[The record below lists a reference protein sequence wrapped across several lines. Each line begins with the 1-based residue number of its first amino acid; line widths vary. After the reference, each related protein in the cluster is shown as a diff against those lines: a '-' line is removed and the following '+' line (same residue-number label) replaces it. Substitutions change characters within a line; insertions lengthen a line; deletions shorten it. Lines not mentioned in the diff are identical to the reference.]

1 MKKGQILIIFLLF
14 IFNKSFSQKESY
26 VAVFSDSLKENANA
40 ILKENIIDISIPSY
54 DRMIIKK
61 RRVIVILNEYGLKHL
76 DTNEYYDNS
85 TTIKNMEAEVYNAF
99 GQEIRKI
106 RRKDFK
112 ENSISEGSVITD
124 NRVVYL
130 DYTPTQY
137 PFTLVYESEISTSN
151 TAFIP
156 RWFPIEDYFLS
167 IQNTTL
173 KIEYA
178 KDVKFKY
185 KEINFDKSIAKSVEG
200 NKITYSINNVKAIR
214 QEQLSPPFQKFLPY
228 VLLGLEEFKLEGV
241 KGNSTDWN
249 SFGKWMY
256 TNLLKDTEEIPA
268 ESVLK
273 IQKII
278 GTETDPI
285 KKAKIIYNYV
295 QNRTRYVSIQL
306 GIGGWKPM
314 LAKDV
319 DRLGYGDCKALTNYT
334 RSLLKVFDVP
344 SYYAIVYSGD
354 EKRNLEEDFVS
365 MQGNHVILGIPNKNE
380 IIWLECTSQVNPF
393 GFQGDFTDDRKV
405 LIVSNEKSEIVT
417 TKKFNQN
424 SNTQTSKSEIEILA
438 NNDVKCSTEMI
449 SKGILYDAKF
459 SLESKSKEDLLKVYK
474 DYFSTFN
481 NKVFST
487 IALENNKEEIE
498 LKENISFEAKDFIKK
513 SGNIIIL
520 PINLMNQVSFIPQKY
535 RNRNTPFEIDRGYSY
550 EDIITIKYPESYS
563 LEELPSNIT
572 ISSEFGLYACSFLS
586 NHKNEITYSRNIV
599 INEGYYSKDKYE
611 NYRLFREQIAKNE
624 NIKVVLK
631 IN

>member
-1 MKKGQILIIFLLF
+1 MKKGQIFIIFILF
-14 IFNKSFSQKESY
+14 VFNKSFSQKESY
-26 VAVFSDSLKENANA
+26 LAVYPDSLKENANA
-40 ILKENIIDISIPSY
+40 IIKENIIDISIPSY

-61 RRVIVILNEYGLKHL
+61 RRVITILNEYGLKHL

-85 TTIKNMEAEVYNAF
+85 STIKNMEAEVYNAF

-156 RWFPIEDYFLS
+156 TWFPIEDYFLS
-167 IQNTTL
+167 IQNATL

-178 KDVKFKY
+178 NDVKLKY
-185 KEINFDKSIAKSVEG
+185 KEINFDKNIVRSVEG
-200 NKITYSINNVKAIR
+200 NKIKYSISNVKAIR
-214 QEQLSPPFQKFLPY
+214 KEQLSPSFQKFLPY
-228 VLLGLEEFKLEGV
+228 VLIGLEEFKLEGV
-241 KGNSTDWN
+241 KGNSSDWN

-256 TNLLKDTEEIPA
+256 TNLLKDTEEIPV
-268 ESVLK
+268 ESISK

-334 RSLLKVFDVP
+334 RSLLKAFDVP

-380 IIWLECTSQVNPF
+380 IIWLECTSQIHPF

-405 LIVSNEKSEIVT
+405 LIVSNEKSEIVK

-424 SNTQTSKSEIEILA
+424 SNTQNSNTEIKILT
-438 NNDVKCSTEMI
+438 NNDVKCSTEII

-459 SLESKSKEDLLKVYK
+459 NLESKSKEDLLKVYK
-474 DYFSTFN
+474 DYFSSFN
-481 NKVFST
+481 NKVFSNIT
-487 IALENNKEEIE
+487 IVNNKESIE
-498 LKENISFEAKDFIKK
+498 LKESISFEAKDFIKK

-535 RNRNTPFEIDRGYSY
+535 RNRNTPFEIERGYSY
-550 EDIITIKYPESYS
+550 EDIITIKFPENYS
-563 LEELPSNIT
+563 LEELPSNINVN
-572 ISSEFGLYACSFLS
+572 SEFGLYNSEFLS
-586 NHKNEITYSRNIV
+586 NSKNEISYKRSIV

-611 NYRLFREQIAKNE
+611 SYRLFREQIAKNE
-624 NIKVVLK
+624 SIKVVLK
-631 IN
+631 TN

>member
-1 MKKGQILIIFLLF
+1 MKKSQIFIILILF
-14 IFNKSFSQKESY
+14 IFNNSFSQKEAY
-26 VAVFSDSLKENANA
+26 LAVYPDSLKESANA
-40 ILKENIIDISIPSY
+40 IIKENIIDISIPSY

-61 RRVIVILNEYGLKHL
+61 RRVITILNEYGLKHL

-85 TTIKNMEAEVYNAF
+85 STIKNMEAEVYNAF

-156 RWFPIEDYFLS
+156 TWFPIEDYFLS
-167 IQNTTL
+167 VQNASL

-178 KDVKFKY
+178 NDVKLKY
-185 KEINFDKSIAKSVEG
+185 KEINFDKNIIKSVEG
-200 NKITYSINNVKAIR
+200 NLIKYSINNVKAIR
-214 QEQLSPPFQKFLPY
+214 KEQLSPSFQKFLPY
-228 VLLGLEEFKLEGV
+228 VLIGLEEFKLEGV
-241 KGNSTDWN
+241 KGNSSDWN

-256 TNLLKDTEEIPA
+256 ANLLKDTEEIPI
-268 ESVLK
+268 ESISK
-273 IQKII
+273 IQKLI
-278 GTETDPI
+278 GTEIDPI

-319 DRLGYGDCKALTNYT
+319 DRLGYGDCKALTNYA
-334 RSLLKVFDVP
+334 RSLLKAFDIP
-344 SYYAIVYSGD
+344 SYYAIVYSGN

-380 IIWLECTSQVNPF
+380 IIWLECTSQIHPF

-405 LIVSNEKSEIVT
+405 LIVSNEKSEIVK
-417 TKKFNQN
+417 TKKFNQYSNTQN
-424 SNTQTSKSEIEILA
+424 SNTEIEILT
-438 NNDVKCSTEMI
+438 NNNVKCVTEMN

-474 DYFSTFN
+474 DYFSSFN
-481 NKVFST
+481 NKVFSNIT
-487 IALENNKEEIE
+487 LENNKENIE
-498 LKENISFEAKDFIKK
+498 FTESISFEAKDFIKK

-535 RNRNTPFEIDRGYSY
+535 RNRNTPFEIERGYSY
-550 EDIITIKYPESYS
+550 EDLITIKFPENYS
-563 LEELPSNIT
+563 LEELPSNIN
-572 ISSEFGLYACSFLS
+572 INSEFGLYDCKFLS
-586 NHKNEITYSRNIV
+586 NTKNEISYKRSIV
-599 INEGYYSKDKYE
+599 IKEGYYSKDKYE
-611 NYRLFREQIAKNE
+611 SYRLFREQIAKNE
-624 NIKVVLK
+624 SIKVVLK
-631 IN
+631 TN

>member
-1 MKKGQILIIFLLF
+1 MKKSQIFIILILF
-14 IFNKSFSQKESY
+14 IFNNSFSQKEAY
-26 VAVFSDSLKENANA
+26 LAVYPDSLKESANA
-40 ILKENIIDISIPSY
+40 IIKENIIDISIPSY
-54 DRMIIKK
+54 DRMTIKK
-61 RRVIVILNEYGLKHL
+61 RRVITILNEYGLKHL

-156 RWFPIEDYFLS
+156 TWFPIEDYFLS
-167 IQNTTL
+167 IQNATL

-178 KDVKFKY
+178 NDVKLKY
-185 KEINFDKSIAKSVEG
+185 KEINFDKNIVKSVVG
-200 NKITYSINNVKAIR
+200 NVIKYSINNVKAIR
-214 QEQLSPPFQKFLPY
+214 KEQLSPSFQKFLPY
-228 VLLGLEEFKLEGV
+228 VLIGLEEFNLEGV
-241 KGNSTDWN
+241 KGNSYDWN

-256 TNLLKDTEEIPA
+256 TNLLRDTEEIPV
-268 ESVLK
+268 ESISK
-273 IQKII
+273 IQNLI
-278 GTETDPI
+278 GTEIDPI

-334 RSLLKVFDVP
+334 RSLLKAFDIP
-344 SYYAIVYSGD
+344 SYYAIVYSGN

-380 IIWLECTSQVNPF
+380 IIWLECTSQIHPF

-405 LIVSNEKSEIVT
+405 LIVSNEKSEIVK
-417 TKKFNQN
+417 TKKFNQYSNTQN
-424 SNTQTSKSEIEILA
+424 SNTEIEILT
-438 NNDVKCSTEMI
+438 NNNVKCATEMT

-474 DYFSTFN
+474 DYFSSFN
-481 NKVFST
+481 NKVFSNIT
-487 IALENNKEEIE
+487 IENNKENIE
-498 LKENISFEAKDFIKK
+498 LTENISFEAKDFIKK

-535 RNRNTPFEIDRGYSY
+535 RNRNAPFEIERGYSY
-550 EDIITIKYPESYS
+550 EDVIAIKFPESYS
-563 LEELPSNIT
+563 LEELPSNIN
-572 ISSEFGLYACSFLS
+572 INSEFGLYDCKFLS
-586 NHKNEITYSRNIV
+586 NTKNEISYKRSIV
-599 INEGYYSKDKYE
+599 IKEGYYSKDKYE
-611 NYRLFREQIAKNE
+611 SYRLFREQIAKNE
-624 NIKVVLK
+624 SIKVVLK
-631 IN
+631 TN